1 VTVVSAIQVFL
12 ADDHEIVRRGVRELL
27 RANSMDV
34 VGESGS
40 ASHAAR
46 ILPVLRPD
54 VAVLDV
60 RLPDGSGI
68 EVCRTVRALDP
79 SIQVLMLTGFDD
91 EETRRAAIA
100 AGACG
105 VVSKTIR
112 GTALVDAVRAVAAGR
127 NVSSD
132 PAGRLTTPRGRS
144 ADSSDPRLRRLT
156 PQEHRLVVHLA
167 QGLTNRQIGD
177 LMRLSEKTVKNYLT
191 SAMEKMGMTHR
202 TEVAVFSARHDW
214 SQ

>member
-1 VTVVSAIQVFL
+1 VTVASAIRVFVV
-12 ADDHEIVRRGVRELL
+12 DDHEVVRRGVRELL
-27 RANSMDV
+27 RADSMEV

-40 ASHAAR
+40 ACQAAR
-46 ILPVLRPD
+46 VLPVLRPD

-68 EVCRTVRALDP
+68 EVCRAVRALDP

-91 EETRRAAIA
+91 EETHRAAIA

-105 VVSKTIR
+105 LVLKTIR
-112 GTALVDAVRAVAAGR
+112 GTALVDAIRAVAAGKLLPGG
-127 NVSSD
+127 
-132 PAGRLTTPRGRS
+132 PAGPLTTSRARS
-144 ADSSDPRLRRLT
+144 TDGSDPRVRRLT

-177 LMRLSEKTVKNYLT
+177 LMLLSEKTVKNYLT
-191 SAMEKMGMTHR
+191 SAMEKLGMTRR

-214 SQ
+214 SL

>member
-12 ADDHEIVRRGVRELL
+12 VDDHEIVRRGVREVL

-46 ILPVLRPD
+46 TLPVLRPD

-112 GTALVDAVRAVAAGR
+112 GTALVDAVRAVATGR

-132 PAGRLTTPRGRS
+132 PAGALMGPVSRS
-144 ADSSDPRLRRLT
+144 ADGSDPRLRRLT